1 MNGLPSPRRR
11 LAVNLCV
18 AGFVLGSAV
27 SLITQREL
35 WPFSPYAMFAA
46 VQGPEQLMLDVVG
59 VSAASSEEILLA
71 PSPRTKIIAGTRYRE
86 MLNRLVEIGSDREIR
101 TYLADVAQRYE
112 DDRPADA
119 PRLRAVRL
127 YKSRWRTMPDEWPPA
142 RRVEQVLVTEI
153 DLSR

>member
-1 MNGLPSPRRR
+1 MNGLPSRRRR

-46 VQGPEQLMLDVVG
+46 LQGPEQLMLDVVG

-86 MLNRLVEIGSDREIR
+86 MLNRLVEIGSEREIR
-101 TYLADVAQRYE
+101 TYLADVALLYE
-112 DDRPADA
+112 HARPADA

-127 YKSRWRTMPDEWPPA
+127 YKSRWQAMPDEWPPA
-142 RRVEQVLVTEI
+142 RRVEQVLLTEI

>member
-11 LAVNLCV
+11 LAINLCV

-35 WPFSPYAMFAA
+35 WPFSPYTMFAA
-46 VQGPEQLMLDVVG
+46 LQGPEQLMLDIVG
-59 VSAASSEEILLA
+59 VSATSSEEIQLA

-86 MLNRLVEIGSDREIR
+86 MLNRLVEIGSESEIR
-101 TYLADVAQRYE
+101 TYLADVAHRYE
-112 DDRPADA
+112 DERPADV

-127 YKSRWRTMPDEWPPA
+127 YKSRWRAMPDEWPPA
-142 RRVEQVLVTEI
+142 RRVEQVLLTEI

>member
-1 MNGLPSPRRR
+1 VNGLPSPRRR
-11 LAVNLCV
+11 LVVNLCV

-46 VQGPEQLMLDVVG
+46 LQGPEQLMLDVVG

-86 MLNRLVEIGSDREIR
+86 MLNRLVEIGSEGEIR
-101 TYLADVAQRYE
+101 TYLSDVAHRYE
-112 DDRPADA
+112 DERPADA

-127 YKSRWRTMPDEWPPA
+127 YKSRWRAMPDEWPPA
-142 RRVEQVLVTEI
+142 RRVEQVLLTEI
-153 DLSR
+153 DSSR